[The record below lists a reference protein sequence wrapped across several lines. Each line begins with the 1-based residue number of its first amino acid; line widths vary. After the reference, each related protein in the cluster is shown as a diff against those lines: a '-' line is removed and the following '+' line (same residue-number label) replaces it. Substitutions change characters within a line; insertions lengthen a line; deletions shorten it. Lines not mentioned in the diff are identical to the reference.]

1 MMSKT
6 SYPPRIPQAG
16 RKPRSVLARIVA
28 ATFTVAMLTA
38 IAVPASAATTRAA
51 APDSPAVSAVTTTPD
66 VVRWVFIH
74 YYPSSLAC
82 RLAGGLYVESH
93 GNAIGYRC
101 GQTQEFDLIV
111 WALYVEI

>member
-1 MMSKT
+1 MMSRT

-16 RKPRSVLARIVA
+16 RKLRSVLARIVA
-28 ATFTVAMLTA
+28 AAFSVAMLTA

-66 VVRWVFIH
+66 VVRWVFIN
-74 YYPSSLAC
+74 YYNSSWTC
-82 RLAGGLYVESH
+82 RLAGGLYVETH
-93 GNAIGYRC
+93 GNAIGYKC
-101 GQTQEFDLIV
+101 VLTQEFNLIV